1 MRSVLSRSR
10 TLVRGDYQSPDPPA
24 GVLIF
29 ERLLLD
35 LVTPSQVRRTVSI
48 EAPNAGYIRAPCSA

>member
-1 MRSVLSRSR
+1 MRAVLSRSR

-48 EAPNAGYIRAPCSA
+48 EASNTGYIRAPCSA

>member
-29 ERLLLD
+29 ERLSLG
-35 LVTPSQVRRTVSI
+35 LVTQSQVRRTVSI
-48 EAPNAGYIRAPCSA
+48 EPSDAGYIRAPCPA